1 MNGRFDIETPLY
13 DTGCD
18 GVALSDFRLLVEGG
32 RYPDGGADNSLHRRL
47 AARGMAS
54 EGERIRLL
62 LGLDPVTPRSVR
74 EAVDGE
80 LAHGDGEEQFVTHPR
95 RAPFLFAVH
104 EFLAQMEG

>member
-47 AARGMAS
+47 AAFVAGRGGERRDRPIYELCHFVVALAARGMAS

-74 EAVDGE
+74 GS
-80 LAHGDGEEQFVTHPR
+80 R
-95 RAPFLFAVH
+95 RWRAGAWRR
-104 EFLAQMEG
+104 